1 MSMLPVAKPDF
12 LCQIASMK
20 RPSLYAAALLAG
32 IGMLSQLEARTWT
45 DAKSGKKIEAEFVK
59 TSGGKVTLKLA
70 NGKTVPLDI
79 TRLSQADQ
87 DFIKSQGSGES
98 SAGASEWPQWRGANG
113 SNISPDKAISKS
125 WPDGGPKLLWVYKDG
140 GQGYSGP
147 SIVNGTL
154 YTMGS
159 RDGKLMVIALN
170 ADSGEEVW
178 ASQIGDDDEEGYSA
192 GWGGGPRSTPTWNDG
207 HVYALGPKG
216 TLACLNAEDGK
227 KIWDKNLSSDFG
239 GKAGGWGYSE
249 SPFVDGDL
257 VIVAPGGSKSAVV
270 ALNKKTGK
278 TKWET
283 ENDAGKAEYA
293 SMVPAD
299 LNGGRQ
305 YIRFFQ
311 TKVLGLDS
319 TNGKVLWESEWP
331 RGKTAVIPTPIYD
344 NQEVYIT
351 SGYGAGGKMFKIS
364 SDNSVSDVWD
374 NKVMQNH
381 HGGVI
386 KIGDHV
392 YGFSNKGL
400 ICQDWK
406 TGEQVWAQK
415 DRSLSKG
422 AITVAGGKLICVNE
436 ADGTVTLVEASPKGF
451 ESHGSFKLEPQSE
464 NRNPKGRI
472 WTHPVVLNGKLYLRD
487 QELIHCFDVSP

>member
-1 MSMLPVAKPDF
+1 
-12 LCQIASMK
+12 MK
-20 RPSLYAAALLAG
+20 KSPFYAAVTIAALFTG
-32 IGMLSQLEARTWT
+32 IGTLSLLEARTWT
-45 DAKSGKKIEAEFVK
+45 DAKSGKKIEADLVK
-59 TSGGKVTLKLA
+59 AEGGKVTLKLA
-70 NGKTVPLDI
+70 NGRTAELNLE
-79 TRLSQADQ
+79 RLSQADQ
-87 DFIKSQGSGES
+87 DFIKSQGAGES
-98 SAGASEWPQWRGANG
+98 SGGSNEWPQWRGANG

-125 WPDGGPKLLWVYKDG
+125 WPEGGPKLLWVYKDG

-170 ADSGEEVW
+170 ADSGEEIW
-178 ASQIGDDDEEGYSA
+178 ASEIGEDDEKGYNA
-192 GWGGGPRSTPTWNDG
+192 GWGGGSRSTPTWNDG

-227 KIWDKNLSSDFG
+227 KIWDKNLSTDFG

-257 VIVAPGGSKSAVV
+257 VIVAPGGSVKEKKAEMAESAIV
-270 ALNKKTGK
+270 ALNKKTGA
-278 TKWET
+278 TKWKSSLES
-283 ENDAGKAEYA
+283 GLAEYA
-293 SMVPAD
+293 SIVPAD

-305 YIRFFQ
+305 YIKFFQ
-311 TKVLGLDS
+311 TKVVGVDS

-331 RGKTAVIPTPIYD
+331 RGKTAVIPTPIYN
-344 NQEVYIT
+344 NQEVYIS
-351 SGYGAGGKMFKIS
+351 SGYGAGGKMFKIG

-386 KIGDHV
+386 KIGDYV

-406 TGEQVWAQK
+406 TGEEVWAQK
-415 DRSLSKG
+415 DRQLMKG
-422 AITVAGGKLICVNE
+422 AITAAGDKLICVNE
-436 ADGTVTLVEASPKGF
+436 GDGTVTLVDATSKGF

-487 QELIHCFDVSP
+487 QELIHCYDVSP